1 MGTVKICIE
10 DLIGLAE
17 MSGRIAATQEYIK
30 LDSFPKAEV
39 IAAMLGEEVDTGAGK
54 QNGD

>member
-1 MGTVKICIE
+1 MGTVEICIE

-17 MSGRIAATQEYIK
+17 MSGRVAAAQEYIR
-30 LDSFPKAEV
+30 LDSFPSAQV
-39 IAAMLGEEVDTGAGK
+39 VAAMLGEEVGVGAGK